1 MVNAAL
7 AGIASATFTK
17 SGKFG
22 QRRFVFTSGYL
33 QHICNI
39 IAYMHSLTPETS
51 IMSLKNKTLF
61 ITGASRGIGLAIA
74 KRAAQEGANI
84 VICAKT
90 VEAHPTLPGTIFDTA
105 REVEKAGGN
114 ALPVG
119 LDVRDEDSV
128 TFAVEKAVE
137 QFGGIDI
144 CINNAGAF
152 WMQAS
157 VETTAKRHDLL
168 LDINERG
175 TFLVTRACHPHLC
188 KAQNPHILNISP
200 PLDLRPVW
208 FQHTSVYSVSKY
220 AMSLYA
226 LGWAAEFASAG
237 IAVNTL
243 WPRVG
248 VETPAAVVHGGEALR
263 GEFRKPDIMADAA
276 CRIISKNSREF
287 TGNFCIDD
295 AFLYE
300 EGVRD
305 FDQYSVVPGAALVP
319 DYFIPADSVP
329 PPGVKL
335 SKFRL
340 YEI

>member
-1 MVNAAL
+1 
-7 AGIASATFTK
+7 
-17 SGKFG
+17 
-22 QRRFVFTSGYL
+22 
-33 QHICNI
+33 
-39 IAYMHSLTPETS
+39 
-51 IMSLKNKTLF
+51 MSLKNKTLF

-74 KRAAQEGANI
+74 QRAAREGANV
-84 VICAKT
+84 VIAAKSG
-90 VEAHPTLPGTIFDTA
+90 EPHPTLPGTIYETA
-105 REVEKAGGN
+105 RLVEAAGG
-114 ALPVG
+114 ASLPLL
-119 LDVRDEDSV
+119 LDVRDEASV
-128 TFAVEKAVE
+128 VAAVEKAVSR
-137 QFGGIDI
+137 FGVIDI

-157 VETTAKRHDLL
+157 PDMTAKRHDLL
-168 LDINERG
+168 MDINERG
-175 TFLVTRACHPHLC
+175 TFLVTKACHPHLC
-188 KAQNPHILNISP
+188 RAENPHILNISP

-226 LGWAAEFASAG
+226 LGWAAEFAGAG

-248 VETPAAVVHGGEALR
+248 VETPAALVHGGNELR
-263 GEFRKPDIMADAA
+263 GEFRKPSIMAEAA
-276 CRIISKNSREF
+276 CRIVSKNSREF

-295 AFLYE
+295 TFLYG
-300 EGVRD
+300 EGERD

-319 DYFIPADSVP
+319 DYFIPADSLP

-340 YEI
+340 YDI